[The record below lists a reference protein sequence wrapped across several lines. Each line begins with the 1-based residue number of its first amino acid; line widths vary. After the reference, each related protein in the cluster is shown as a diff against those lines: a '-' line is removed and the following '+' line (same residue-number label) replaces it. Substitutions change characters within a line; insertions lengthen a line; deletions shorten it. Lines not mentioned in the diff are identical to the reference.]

1 MKMNGLNIDMNLSM
15 EKPPQKL
22 KNGLNNRNGNS
33 NLPGMQS
40 KVTGDSNESYGN
52 DNTQAVVTPTASPIR
67 GYRRPSNVR

>member
-22 KNGLNNRNGNS
+22 KNGNS